1 MSVGNILVQ
10 GVAFLVILLLLVL
23 TALGTWIV
31 PGPEPVYLKGG
42 PRFEQDITADAI
54 AALVASRGMASP
66 PQRTY
71 FVAQYERPLTP
82 SERTRLASQ
91 IDVEFLDAIP
101 ANAYIVS
108 VPTVGGGPVM
118 QRLFLS
124 DPAARTLVDI
134 KEKDKLSQQLY
145 FVDPNTGLLVE
156 DIPAGIS
163 YIQSPGVLG
172 ATNLAMFVRFYA
184 DVPLARQREL
194 LKDYTDDDEDEH
206 VDATAPSFGLWT
218 VMVPAGS
225 LVALAELP
233 EVQSIE
239 PGLPP
244 LVNDMDVA
252 GPWVG
257 AAASVV
263 ETGSGVRMGQWEK
276 CMPDNSHA
284 DLGNVIKMDVD
295 SVLCENGSND
305 HATMVAG
312 AIVADGS
319 TFSNYPGIAPD
330 AEILAFDVNSFPS
343 EIIDE
348 YVTAL
353 LLGTTLTNSSFG
365 FEIDDLFFEV
375 MSEPHLWYR
384 TMNGHYDRV
393 TSARTA
399 SGEMIA
405 TGRKITVVASTGN
418 RGDDAWWS
426 GTRVR
431 NSAKNVITVGGIST
445 GPDAA
450 NNAPMS
456 QGGRGPTGDGR
467 LSPLLVAP
475 SIEYKPDD
483 WGIKSSFPGNG
494 QGQSWGTSFSTPIVS
509 GVAALASEKFV
520 AKCGGGPPAP
530 ADLRAVLVH
539 TAEDL
544 TDAGMEVFGLDN
556 PEGNP
561 PMRSKMQSSASI
573 HPEVNPVLQY
583 IGPDFIFGYGLVK
596 ANKAVEIIGRS
607 RFVRDSI
614 EQGLINYPVHIDNDS
629 LDNGERLRV
638 TLAWDDPPFSDS
650 GSVPSP
656 STGFLQNDLDLVV
669 IDPDGKRYYPWV
681 LDKDTPGALATQST
695 SEDDFDAGPV
705 KRDKRNTIEQVDI
718 AFPTAS
724 LGDTWTI
731 QVRGANML
739 LGPQDFTL
747 VSEAIK
753 PATSC
758 GEIPSTVDLFPPQ
771 PPDSPFEFC
780 LLIIALVMLALLLFV
795 LLRWVYYYYLQEAG
809 PTRAY
814 LMTFLALLFV
824 LLVLYLLLHGVIV
837 AVAVLIAAFV
847 AYFYANPP

>member
-596 ANKAVEIIGRS
+596 ANKAVEIIADLASSGT
-607 RFVRDSI
+607 
-614 EQGLINYPVHIDNDS
+614 
-629 LDNGERLRV
+629 RLNR
-638 TLAWDDPPFSDS
+638 
-650 GSVPSP
+650 GS
-656 STGFLQNDLDLVV
+656 ST
-669 IDPDGKRYYPWV
+669 I
-681 LDKDTPGALATQST
+681 QST
-695 SEDDFDAGPV
+695 SIMIRSTTESVSGLPSHGTTHRSRILA
-705 KRDKRNTIEQVDI
+705 
-718 AFPTAS
+718 AFHRHPRVSCRT
-724 LGDTWTI
+724 TWTSSSLTLMASATI
-731 QVRGANML
+731 RGFWTKTPRVRSQPKVRLKMI
-739 LGPQDFTL
+739 
-747 VSEAIK
+747 SM
-753 PATSC
+753 PARSNVTNATRLNRSILRSQRRHSVIRGLSRC
-758 GEIPSTVDLFPPQ
+758 GEQTCYSDRRTLRSLARRLSQQLPAVKYR
-771 PPDSPFEFC
+771 
-780 LLIIALVMLALLLFV
+780 ALSIFSHHSRRTARSSF
-795 LLRWVYYYYLQEAG
+795 AC
-809 PTRAY
+809 
-814 LMTFLALLFV
+814 
-824 LLVLYLLLHGVIV
+824 
-837 AVAVLIAAFV
+837 
-847 AYFYANPP
+847 